1 MADHPGVGRA
11 PADIPG
17 SPRLTRRI
25 DERLTRLGVTGRF
38 ARDCLLAAGVTV
50 ATFALLTTF
59 LRFATPVE
67 GLSVDPA
74 RARVL
79 VAVVSV
85 QALVLCLRR
94 VRPRLCLGLVVG
106 LQVVVTAVV
115 PSEATVRGLAPLV
128 AAYTV
133 GTLFPV
139 RTALLLAGAATVA
152 EASGVVAVTAGV
164 APDILVTALGHL
176 ASGALSYLGA
186 TFVGSYVATHRRY
199 LELVRVRADE
209 ALRAHREKVRAAIG
223 AERAR
228 MARELHDVAAHHLS
242 GMVVQAAAVER
253 LIDRDP
259 AAAKAGVAWIRGQG
273 KETLDNLR
281 LVVGVLRGR
290 SVNRGGADTAGHD
303 DDNNAPVPGLVS
315 LDDLVRTAR
324 DLGASVEFVRE
335 GPQREVPPIAD
346 VALYRMVQECL
357 SNARQHAPGAPVRVE
372 LRFLPREVALGVSN
386 EPATRGPEPAARTGG
401 GVGLVGMRERAQLIG
416 ARFAAGPTP
425 PGGWS
430 VTVRLPTGRDDAPT
444 GSTATATKGEDPA

>member
-1 MADHPGVGRA
+1 MADHPGAGRA
-11 PADIPG
+11 PADTPG
-17 SPRLTRRI
+17 SPGLTRQL

-50 ATFALLTTF
+50 ATFAMLTTF
-59 LRFATPVE
+59 LRFVAPVE
-67 GLSVDPA
+67 GLTVDPA

-79 VAVVSV
+79 VAVACV

-106 LQVVVTAVV
+106 LQVAVTAAV
-115 PSEATVRGLAPLV
+115 PSEATVRGIAPLV

-133 GTLFPV
+133 GTLFPA

-152 EASGVVAVTAGV
+152 EASGVIAVTAGT
-164 APDILVTALGHL
+164 APDLLVTALGHL

-186 TFVGSYVATHRRY
+186 TLVGSYVATHRRY
-199 LELVRVRADE
+199 LELVRVRADD
-209 ALRAHREKVRAAIG
+209 ALRAHRDKVRAAIG

-290 SVNRGGADTAGHD
+290 SVDRDSAGHD
-303 DDNNAPVPGLVS
+303 DDNAPVPGLVT

-324 DLGASVEFVRE
+324 DLGTSVEFVRE
-335 GPQREVPPIAD
+335 GPRREVSPIAD

-372 LRFLPREVALGVSN
+372 LRFLPREVALRVSN
-386 EPATRGPEPAARTGG
+386 EPATRAPEPAARTGG

-416 ARFAAGPTP
+416 AQFDAGPTP
-425 PGGWS
+425 TGGWS
-430 VTVRLPTGRDDAPT
+430 VTVALPTGRDDAPA